1 MMMTYRV
8 PVAMVLLAYSVVV
21 TAATPV
27 QGASQDVAANPAPAL
42 SLEDAE
48 QQALRNNPGLAEL
61 QARAQA
67 MAAIPSQVGT
77 LPDPVI
83 GFNALNLPTNSFDIE
98 QENMTQMQFGI
109 SQKIPYPGKLALR
122 ERVAEQE
129 AGVAT
134 EKVEEQRVRLIHDV
148 RVMWWR
154 IRYLDEALRIV
165 ASNQELLRQFVEIA
179 QTKYKVGKGLQQDVL
194 LAQLELSRL
203 LERQVQ
209 LQGMR
214 RGEEARLNALLDR
227 PTDRPISLARAEDE
241 TLSPLADEQTL
252 FMRAEQ
258 ARPLLAG
265 RHKLIDAARLRRQL
279 AEKDLLPDF
288 QIGAGY
294 GFRSG
299 QNPNRTDRA
308 DFLSL
313 KIGMNIPLFAE
324 RKQRRA
330 IDQRGSEL
338 QGSIYAL
345 QDSMRQVQ
353 RQISSAMADYH
364 SASEQV
370 RLFKTGIIPQARQT
384 VASMLAGY
392 QVGEVDFLNLVRS
405 QITLY
410 DYETRYWRVLSE
422 AHAARASVAAAVG
435 KDQINP

>member
-1 MMMTYRV
+1 MIKHRIPVVVILLASMATV
-8 PVAMVLLAYSVVV
+8 SSTTVAMDEDQDM
-21 TAATPV
+21 AA
-27 QGASQDVAANPAPAL
+27 APAL
-42 SLEDAE
+42 SLEAAE
-48 QQALRNNPGLAEL
+48 EQALRDNPGLAEL
-61 QARAQA
+61 RARAQA

-77 LPDPVI
+77 LPDPVV
-83 GFNALNLPTNSFDIE
+83 GFNALNLPTDSFDIE

-122 ERVAEQE
+122 EKVAEQE
-129 AGVAT
+129 AGAAT
-134 EKVEEQRVRLIHDV
+134 ENVEEQRVRLLHDV
-148 RVMWWR
+148 RVIWWR
-154 IRYLDEALRIV
+154 LRYLDEALRIV
-165 ASNQELLRQFVEIA
+165 SSNQELLRQFVEIA

-203 LERQVQ
+203 LEREVQ

-214 RGEEARLNALLDR
+214 RGEGARLNALLDM
-227 PTDRPISLARAEDE
+227 PTDRTVILEDRVDE
-241 TLSPLADEQTL
+241 HLGPLADEQTL
-252 FMRAEQ
+252 FSRARDT
-258 ARPLLAG
+258 RPLLAAKK
-265 RHKLIDAARLRRQL
+265 RLIDAARLRRQL

-288 QIGAGY
+288 QVGAAY

-338 QGSIYAL
+338 QGSIYSL

-353 RQISSAMADYH
+353 KQISSALADYH
-364 SASEQV
+364 SASEQA

-422 AHAARASVAAAVG
+422 AQAARASVAAAVG
-435 KDQINP
+435 KDHINP

>member
-1 MMMTYRV
+1 MMKYRI
-8 PVAMVLLAYSVVV
+8 PVAVILLACSAV
-21 TAATPV
+21 ANATT
-27 QGASQDVAANPAPAL
+27 PAQSL
-42 SLEDAE
+42 SLEAAE
-48 QQALRNNPGLAEL
+48 QQALRDNPGLAEL
-61 QARAQA
+61 RARAQA

-83 GFNALNLPTNSFDIE
+83 GFNALNLPTDSFDIE

-122 ERVAEQE
+122 EQVAEQE
-129 AGVAT
+129 ADAAT
-134 EKVEEQRVRLIHDV
+134 DNVEELRLRLIREV
-148 RVMWWR
+148 RIAWWR
-154 IRYLDEALRIV
+154 IRYLDQALRIV
-165 ASNQELLRQFVEIA
+165 ANNQELLRQFVEIA
-179 QTKYKVGKGLQQDVL
+179 QTKYQVGKGLQQDVL

-209 LQGMR
+209 LRGMR
-214 RGEEARLNALLDR
+214 KSEQARLNALLDR
-227 PTDRPISLARAEDE
+227 PTDRAVVLDPAVDE
-241 TLSPLADEQTL
+241 TLAPLADEPAL
-252 FMRAEQ
+252 FARAEQ

-265 RHKLIDAARLRRQL
+265 RHKLIKAARLRRQL

-288 QIGAGY
+288 QVGAGY

-313 KIGMNIPLFAE
+313 KIGMSIPLFAE

-353 RQISSAMADYH
+353 KQISTALAAYRSARERAH
-364 SASEQV
+364 
-370 RLFKTGIIPQARQT
+370 LFKIDIIPQARQT

-422 AHAARASVAAAVG
+422 AQAARASVAAAVG
-435 KDQINP
+435 KDRIDP